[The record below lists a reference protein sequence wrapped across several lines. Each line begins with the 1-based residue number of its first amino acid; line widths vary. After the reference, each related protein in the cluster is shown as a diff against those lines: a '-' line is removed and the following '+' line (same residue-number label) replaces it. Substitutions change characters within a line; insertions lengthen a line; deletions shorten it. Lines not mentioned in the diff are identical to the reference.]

1 MRLISMSMDD
11 GDSGID
17 VMDDEFTSMIE
28 LRADM
33 RKNPDEYSEGR
44 AYSLMEERP
53 WLQITETKTVKVEEV
68 S

>member
-1 MRLISMSMDD
+1 MRLISMS
-11 GDSGID
+11 
-17 VMDDEFTSMIE
+17 MDDEFTSMIE

-33 RKNPDEYSEGR
+33 RKNPNEYSEGR